1 VLLNCIYVFLYRFDQ
16 DGTRVSVVQYFKCQY
31 DYSLK
36 YIHWPCLQA
45 GSDSRPVYLPM
56 EVASHFLVL
65 YPFIFTAQGILIFV
79 LISVIMLFVNNA
91 HD

>member
-56 EVASHFLVL
+56 AVAS
-65 YPFIFTAQGILIFV
+65 LIFLYCTLSSLQHKV
-79 LISVIMLFVNNA
+79 S
-91 HD
+91 